1 MMDYIVFIVSM
12 AALIKGADFIIEE
25 SERVALHF
33 GISEFVIGATL
44 VALGTSLPEMAA
56 SIAASFNHKS
66 DLAVSNVIGSVALN
80 ITLVLGLVFLFAK
93 DIDPKRDIFFKDSA
107 WALFPIF
114 VFLLV
119 AYDGTITRAEGA
131 IFLLLMGAYLLF
143 LAQEPTI
150 VSEEVD
156 EELLKEPFK
165 WTPTL
170 IMLTIGFVMVVYGAD
185 FAVESASNIA
195 RSLGVSEW
203 VIGLFLVAFGTSLPE
218 LVVSVQAALN
228 KKADMSIGNIIGSNV
243 ANFSVVLGS
252 AATINPLG
260 VDFAKNGF
268 DILVAFV
275 ASLMLVFITAN
286 RLYNKSAG
294 IALLAT
300 LAIFVLNHIP

>member
-1 MMDYIVFIVSM
+1 MDYIIFIISM
-12 AALIKGADFIIEE
+12 AALIKGADFIIKE
-25 SERVALHF
+25 SEKIALHF

-56 SIAASFNHKS
+56 SIAASYNHKS

-93 DIDPKRDIFFKDSA
+93 HVDPKRDIFFKDSA

-119 AYDGTITRAEGA
+119 AYDGTITRAEGI

-150 VSEEVD
+150 VSGEVD

-165 WTPTL
+165 WLPTI
-170 IMLTIGFVMVVYGAD
+170 IMLSVGFVMVVYGAD

-218 LVVSVQAALN
+218 LVVSIQAALN

-252 AATINPLG
+252 AATVNPLA
-260 VDFAKNGF
+260 VDFKSYGF

-286 RLYNKSAG
+286 KLYNKSAG